1 MTSRSRSIAVDPL
14 FPPPENYSLKKSVVN
29 DICPENKFQMIF
41 DERVDGE
48 ELEELMKEKNNVI
61 VETDEEEMDNSE
73 GEDQNEEN

>member
-29 DICPENKFQMIF
+29 DITPENKFQMIF